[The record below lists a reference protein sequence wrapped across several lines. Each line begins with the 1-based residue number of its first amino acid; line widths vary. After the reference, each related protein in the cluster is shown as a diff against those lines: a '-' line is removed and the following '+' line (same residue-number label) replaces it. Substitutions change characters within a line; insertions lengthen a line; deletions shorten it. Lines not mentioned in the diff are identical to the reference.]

1 MCGIAG
7 FIDLWDK
14 RAPRSRDER
23 KAILEN
29 MCDVIRYR
37 GPDDSGSLLNDGVAL
52 GMRRLS
58 IIDLA
63 GGHQPISGED
73 GLATVVFNGEI
84 YNFLELQPQL
94 EERGHKFR
102 TRSDTEAIVHAY
114 EEYGTAC
121 VDYLRGM
128 FAFALWD
135 DRNRRLFMARDR
147 AGEKPLYYT
156 LTPTGTLVFGSE
168 LKSLLEHPGIKR
180 ETSAESLDA
189 YFSLGYVPDPLS
201 IFGDIKK
208 LPPGHFLIFSN
219 GRIEIKQ
226 YWDFT
231 YESNGDRLR
240 EDDYLE
246 GLRSLLDEAVK
257 IRLVSD
263 VPLGA
268 FLSGGIDSS
277 TVVAL
282 MASHMGQPVKTFS
295 IGFLEDSYNELKY
308 ARLTAKK
315 FGTEHHEF
323 FVTPEICDVVDELTW
338 HFDEPFADSSAIPT
352 YMVSKLAREHVTVVL
367 SGDGGDEL
375 FAGYTRYVTER
386 KRRKYGLLPRRFR
399 QGLMEPLSRTLP
411 HGAWGRNFLH
421 NVALDPIDRYF
432 DNVSI
437 FTGLNK
443 SSLYTADFF
452 AQLGD
457 NDKHA
462 AARFQE
468 FGDNV
473 GTNALLDALL
483 YIDSKTYLPGDILT
497 KVDRMSMA
505 VSLEARV
512 PLLDH
517 KLIDFVTRIP
527 ASMKMAGLE
536 TKHLFKRAVADLVPD
551 EILTRPKQGFGVPI
565 QQWINLQLRERIRDT
580 LTDSRFRQRGII
592 SPQYTDVLL
601 DEHERG
607 RRDHS
612 MALWSLLML
621 ELWYQAFVDG
631 GYGRAKS
638 QSGEF
643 TIDPGNHARAES
655 AHIEE
660 WEREEIRRSSIE
672 SAYTAKTLLRY
683 SEPDIDRYLKA
694 SAETIYPLEYSH
706 YLLGDVAGKTI
717 LDFGCGAGKSSVL
730 LAKRGAKVIA
740 MDISEPIMHVA
751 RNRLTQ
757 NDVFT
762 KVDFINCSAHNIP
775 LADESVDVV
784 FGIAILHH
792 LHLQLVSREVFRI
805 LKKGGRAIFQEPVR
819 NSKVIKLL
827 RGLIPYQAED
837 VSPFERP
844 LTDEELADFAQL
856 FSQYHTKAFTL
867 PYINLIGI
875 LPLANRLVSPLQRFD
890 GAVLRR
896 FPSLDYY
903 ATIRVIE
910 MVK

>member
-7 FIDLWDK
+7 FIDLWD
-14 RAPRSRDER
+14 RRPIRSDER
-23 KAILEN
+23 GEILER
-29 MCDVIRYR
+29 MCEVIRYR
-37 GPDDSGSLLNDGVAL
+37 GPDDSGSYLKDGIAL
-52 GMRRLS
+52 GMRRLA
-58 IIDLA
+58 IIDLTS
-63 GGHQPISGED
+63 GNQPISGED
-73 GLATVVFNGEI
+73 GSATIVFNGEI
-84 YNFLELQPQL
+84 YNFRELQPQL
-94 EERGHKFR
+94 EARGHRFR
-102 TRSDTEAIVHAY
+102 TKSDTEAIVHAY
-114 EEYGTAC
+114 EQYGTAC
-121 VDYLRGM
+121 VDHLRGM

-135 DRNRRLFMARDR
+135 DRARRLMIARDR

-156 LTPTGTLVFGSE
+156 LTRSGTFVFGSE
-168 LKSLLEHPGIKR
+168 LKSLLQHPAVNC
-180 ETSAESLDA
+180 ETSADSLDA

-201 IFGDIKK
+201 IFKDIKK
-208 LPPGHFLIFSN
+208 LPPGHLLTFSN
-219 GRIEIKQ
+219 GRIEIRQ
-226 YWDFT
+226 YWDFS
-231 YESNGDRLR
+231 YEANGYHRR
-240 EDDYLE
+240 EEDYLE
-246 GLRSLLDEAVK
+246 EFRSLLDEAVK

-268 FLSGGIDSS
+268 FLSGGVDSS
-277 TVVAL
+277 SVVAF
-282 MASHMGQPVKTFS
+282 MANHMDQPVKTFS

-315 FGTEHHEF
+315 YGTEHHEF
-323 FVTPEICDVVDELTW
+323 FVTPEICDVVDELAW

-352 YMVSKLAREHVTVVL
+352 YMVSKLARDHVTVVL

-386 KRRKYGLLPRRFR
+386 KRRKYALLPRLFR
-399 QGLMEPLSRTLP
+399 QGLMDPLSRTLP

-443 SSLYTADFF
+443 SSLYTSDFY
-452 AQLGD
+452 QMLGPHD
-457 NDKHA
+457 RA
-462 AARFQE
+462 AESFQE
-468 FGDNV
+468 YSNRV

-527 ASMKMAGLE
+527 ARMKMTGVE
-536 TKHLFKRAVADLVPD
+536 QKHLFKRAVADIVP
-551 EILTRPKQGFGVPI
+551 EEVLSRPKQGFGVPI
-565 QQWINLQLRERIRDT
+565 QQWINQQLRGRIRDT
-580 LTDSRFRQRGII
+580 LTDSRFRQRGIV
-592 SPQYTDVLL
+592 SPGYTDVLL

-621 ELWYQAFVDG
+621 ELWHQVFVDDG
-631 GYGRAKS
+631 AK
-638 QSGEF
+638 QARTRRGEF
-643 TIDPGNHARAES
+643 VIDAGTQTIAERS
-655 AHIEE
+655 HIQE
-660 WEREEIRRSSIE
+660 WEHEEIRRSSIE
-672 SAYTAKTLLRY
+672 SAYTAKNPLHY
-683 SEPDIDRYLKA
+683 SESDITRYLNA
-694 SAETIYPLEYSH
+694 SSETVYPLEYSH
-706 YLLGDVAGKTI
+706 YLLGDVAGKTV

-730 LAKRGAKVIA
+730 LARRGAKVVA
-740 MDISEPIMHVA
+740 LDISEPIMHVA
-751 RNRLTQ
+751 RERLHQ
-757 NDVFT
+757 NNIFNSVNF
-762 KVDFINCSAHNIP
+762 VNGSAHNLP

-792 LHLQLVSREVFRI
+792 LHLQLVSREVYRI
-805 LKKGGRAIFQEPVR
+805 LRKGGRAIFQEPVR
-819 NSKVIKLL
+819 NSKVVKLL

-844 LTDEELADFAQL
+844 LTDEELVDFAQL
-856 FSQYHTKAFTL
+856 FSDYRTRAFTL
-867 PYINLIGI
+867 PHINLIGI
-875 LPLANRLVSPLQRFD
+875 LPVVNRFITPLQRLD
-890 GAVLRR
+890 GSVLKR

-903 ATIRVIE
+903 ATVRVIE

>member
-7 FIDLWDK
+7 FVDLWDRRSAL
-14 RAPRSRDER
+14 RAEER
-23 KAILEN
+23 NQILQN
-29 MCDVIRYR
+29 MTDVIRYR
-37 GPDDSGSLLNDGVAL
+37 GPDDSGAMIKDGVAL
-52 GMRRLS
+52 GMRRLA

-73 GLATVVFNGEI
+73 GSATVIFNGEI
-84 YNFLELQPQL
+84 YNFKELQPQL
-94 EERGHKFR
+94 EAHGHKFQ

-114 EEYGTAC
+114 EQYGTAC
-121 VDYLRGM
+121 VDHLRGM
-128 FAFALWD
+128 FAFAIWD
-135 DRNRRLFMARDR
+135 DKQRSLFLARDR

-156 LTPTGTLVFGSE
+156 LTSTGTLVFGSE
-168 LKSLLEHPGIKR
+168 LKSLLEHPSVSR
-180 ETSAESLDA
+180 DTSAESLDA

-201 IFGDIKK
+201 IFKDIKK
-208 LPPGHFLIFSN
+208 LPPGHILTFSD
-219 GRIEIKQ
+219 GRLSVKQ

-231 YESNGDRLR
+231 YESNGNRRREEDYIEELR
-240 EDDYLE
+240 EM
-246 GLRSLLDEAVK
+246 LDEAVR

-268 FLSGGIDSS
+268 FLSGGVDSS

-282 MASHMGQPVKTFS
+282 MARHMTQPVKTFS
-295 IGFLEDSYNELKY
+295 IGFLEDSYNELRY
-308 ARLTAKK
+308 ARLAAKK
-315 FGTEHHEF
+315 FGTDHHEF
-323 FVTPEICDVVDELTW
+323 FVTPEICDVVDELAW

-352 YMVSKLAREHVTVVL
+352 YVVSKLAREHVTVVL

-386 KRRKYGLLPRRFR
+386 KRRKFGMLPRRIR
-399 QGLMEPLSRTLP
+399 QGLMQPLSRNLP

-443 SSLYTADFF
+443 RSLYTPDFY
-452 AQLGD
+452 QVLGSPS
-457 NDKHA
+457 A
-462 AARFQE
+462 VGLTFQE
-468 FGDNV
+468 YSDSV

-536 TKHLFKRAVADLVPD
+536 TKHLFKRAVADLVP
-551 EILTRPKQGFGVPI
+551 EEVLNRPKQGFGVPI
-565 QQWINLQLRERIRDT
+565 QQWINQQLRERIRDT
-580 LTDSRFRQRGII
+580 LTDSRFRERGII
-592 SPQYTDVLL
+592 SAQYTDVLL

-621 ELWYQAFVDG
+621 ELWHQAFVDG
-631 GYGRAKS
+631 ERHKGGT
-638 QSGEF
+638 SGEF
-643 TIDPGNHARAES
+643 LLDSSSQVLAERNH
-655 AHIEE
+655 IQK
-660 WEREEIRRSSIE
+660 WEREEISRSAIE
-672 SAYTAKTLLRY
+672 SAYTMKGQLRY
-683 SEPDIDRYLKA
+683 SDSEINRFLNARED
-694 SAETIYPLEYSH
+694 TIYPLEYSH
-706 YLLGDVAGKTI
+706 YLLGDVSGKTV

-730 LAKRGAKVIA
+730 LARRNAKVIA
-740 MDISEPIMHVA
+740 MDISEPIMQVA
-751 RNRLTQ
+751 RERLVK
-757 NDVFT
+757 NDIYNSVS
-762 KVDFINCSAHNIP
+762 FINASAHNIP
-775 LADESVDVV
+775 LSDESVDLV

-844 LTDEELADFAQL
+844 LTDEELADFSHG
-856 FSQYHTKAFTL
+856 FSQYRTKAFTL
-867 PYINLIGI
+867 PYINLAGI
-875 LPLANRLVSPLQRFD
+875 LPVANKFMNPLQKFD
-890 GAVLRR
+890 GAVLRK

-903 ATIRVIE
+903 ATVRVIE